1 MRRRRRKGRQVS
13 EEGGEATLQATRQAS
28 EALENTRKVSPNK
41 NEEKKMQIFD
51 YQANYHSVC

>member
-13 EEGGEATLQATRQAS
+13 EEGGEATLQATRQAT
-28 EALENTRKVSPNK
+28 LENTRKVSPNK
-41 NEEKKMQIFD
+41 NEGEKMQIFD